1 MVFNSTPPSIFQL
14 LVYRYEQKW
23 WLPNAFI
30 GQLNLQYTYIVRKYK
45 NVFVLALETGRKAR
59 IRYDIHENIE

>member
-1 MVFNSTPPSIFQL
+1 MLTHCQVRNFVVIKSI
-14 LVYRYEQKW
+14 EQKW

-59 IRYDIHENIE
+59 IW